1 MVDALQIALIFLA
14 VCLAVFGLF
23 VLWMAKTVKR
33 DFERILDEA
42 ESESEKDEIRLK
54 IVKALYPP
62 RFNRD

>member
-1 MVDALQIALIFLA
+1 MVDALQIALIFLV

-23 VLWMAKTVKR
+23 ILWMAKTVKR